1 MAWGLTLLGA
11 ALVMNTI
18 AGSYYTRKLII
29 RNSGELQ
36 KEIAAR
42 VVFEIE
48 EFMEGKL
55 TRLADFA
62 SSASI
67 HGLGSEQQRLLA
79 LLLLRNDRSF
89 KEIAIIDEQG
99 REVSKVS
106 ETWVYLSSEL
116 SDQSAS
122 EKFKNAIRGETFIS
136 AVYTSDRAEPF
147 VTLSIPIRLSPRQIT
162 GVVSAETNLRTLWDI
177 VSNIQFGQAGY
188 AYLVDAKGN
197 LIAHRDSSLVLKRLN
212 LSSLPEIREFLENPS
227 AIDATPAGAGP
238 GITGEDVLSSYAPV
252 KKLGWA
258 VVLAEPVAV
267 ALRELGTVQRYAGL
281 LLGAGLLVGALII
294 SWVSDRI
301 TNPIRTLHLGA
312 QLIGAG
318 KLDHRVD
325 IKSGDEIEELAEGF
339 NKMALELKNS
349 YSNLEQKVEQ
359 RTREVSA
366 LYEVTTAVNESLNL
380 QTILQAVVAK
390 ITEIFRFYS
399 TQVYLFNDQTDLL
412 ELRAFEVETR
422 LGMVARNFKR
432 GQGIV
437 GHVAESGQAII
448 FEDVHTDPRYAAL
461 SASRATVS
469 KGLSFLAVF
478 PIKTQSHVLGVMLCN
493 GQAPRRLTGDEQ
505 RLLTSMAEHAGV
517 AVEKANLYEQARTK
531 SQHLTVLNTIG
542 AAVSQFLDLEVVFKE
557 AVGKISE
564 TLGFDAAWIYQLE
577 PKEGMLHLKAHRG
590 LGDEIARN
598 LAKRRADAGIIGQV
612 MRSGQRLVFADV
624 QNDAR
629 YRGLSSGGAVLALG
643 FLTASAFPI
652 RVKDTIIGTLHVANR
667 TKRHFAP
674 EELQLIESI
683 AHEVGVAAENARL
696 FSEVNE
702 KTAELASI
710 NQELREATRAKSEFI
725 AATSHELRTP
735 LNIIIG
741 NAELTRDEFFGG
753 VNAEQKDAM
762 QKISRNARVLLK
774 MINDV
779 LTLSRLEA
787 KKMSLDVA
795 TVEVAEIIGHAR
807 THLEQINRDHHLEV
821 RWEIDETVPPLVT
834 DPMKLEEILQ
844 NLIGNAVKF
853 TPKGRIEVRVRNLE
867 EQDRVEFS
875 VADTGIGIEA
885 DNLEKIFKEF
895 EQVRDGQT
903 SYNYGVGL
911 GLSIVKKYLEL
922 MSGDIQVQ
930 SEPGQ
935 GSTFTFTVPRSLS
948 LHS

>member
-1 MAWGLTLLGA
+1 MGT
-11 ALVMNTI
+11 ALVINTL
-18 AGSYYTRKLII
+18 AGTYYARRLIEKQT
-29 RNSGELQ
+29 SELQ
-36 KEIAAR
+36 TEIAAR
-42 VVFEIE
+42 VAYEIE
-48 EFMEGKL
+48 EFMENKI
-55 TRLADFA
+55 TRLVDF
-62 SSASI
+62 STSASF
-67 HGLGSEQQRLLA
+67 HGLGSEQQKLLA
-79 LLLLRNDRSF
+79 LLLLKNDESF
-89 KEIAIIDEQG
+89 TDISILDNKG
-99 REVSKVS
+99 REVLKIS
-106 ETWVYLSSEL
+106 ERKIYLPTEL
-116 SDQSAS
+116 SDQSGS
-122 EKFKNAIRGETFIS
+122 VKFKKAISGDTYIS
-136 AVYTSDRAEPF
+136 PVYTSDKAEPY
-147 VTLSIPIRLSPRQIT
+147 VTLAVPIRVTPRQVI
-162 GVVSAETNLRTLWDI
+162 GVAFAEANLKTLWD
-177 VSNIQFGQAGY
+177 VVGNIQFGRAGY
-188 AYLVDAKGN
+188 VYLVDGRGN

-238 GITGEDVLSSYAPV
+238 GITGEDMLSTYAPV

-366 LYEVTTAVNESLNL
+366 LYEVTTAVNESLDL

-399 TQVYLFNDQTDLL
+399 TQVYLFNDQMDLL

-422 LGMVARNFKR
+422 HGMVARNFKR

-461 SASRATVS
+461 SASRATVG

-505 RLLTSMAEHAGV
+505 RLLISMAEHVGV

-531 SQHLTVLNTIG
+531 SQHLTVLNTIA
-542 AAVSQFLDLEVVFKE
+542 AAVGRSLDLAEVLKE
-557 AVGKISE
+557 AVEKISE

-577 PKEGMLHLKAHRG
+577 PEEGTLHLKAHKG
-590 LGDEIARN
+590 LGDEIARKM
-598 LAKRRADAGIIGQV
+598 AKRSAAAGVLGLV
-612 MRSGQRLVFADV
+612 MQSGQRLVFEDV
-624 QNDAR
+624 QNDER
-629 YRGLSSGGAVLALG
+629 YRELSAGSVVAALG
-643 FLTASAFPI
+643 FHTASAFPI
-652 RVKDTIIGTLHVANR
+652 RSKEKIIGTLHIANR
-667 TKRHFAP
+667 TKRHFTP
-674 EELQLIESI
+674 EELLLIESI
-683 AHEVGVAAENARL
+683 SHDIGVAAENARL

-741 NAELTRDEFFGG
+741 NAELTRDEFFGE

-821 RWEIDETVPPLVT
+821 RWEVDETVPPLVT

-911 GLSIVKKYLEL
+911 GLSIVKKYLDL

-935 GSTFTFTVPRSLS
+935 GSTFTFTVPRSVS